1 MNLSS
6 EMLTLLKFSI
16 CKIEVLK
23 HTFDSCL
30 EVDFSR
36 AIFNLANVLNLASIY
51 LYQSSQRHL
60 KFLEFLF
67 CFIFFIHAFL
77 MQLFAFVICL
87 LLRIQSFLSQ
97 FGGINVCPP

>member
-1 MNLSS
+1 MNLSN

-51 LYQSSQRHL
+51 LYRSS
-60 KFLEFLF
+60 
-67 CFIFFIHAFL
+67 
-77 MQLFAFVICL
+77 
-87 LLRIQSFLSQ
+87 
-97 FGGINVCPP
+97 